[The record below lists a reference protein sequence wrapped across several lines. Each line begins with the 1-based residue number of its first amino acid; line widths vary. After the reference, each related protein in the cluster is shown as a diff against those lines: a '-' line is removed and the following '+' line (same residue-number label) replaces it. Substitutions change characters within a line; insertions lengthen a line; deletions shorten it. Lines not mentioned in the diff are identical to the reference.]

1 VTFRR
6 GGPDIIRKDA
16 FAVGQGNIAYYAF
29 LKKTYLQNWMSPTE
43 MKLNIDYNWLYKVK
57 FIAKTGEEAI
67 TVGEKG
73 MVLRA
78 ATGGYSWELM
88 EYPEKPFDMVLAN
101 N

>member
-1 VTFRR
+1 
-6 GGPDIIRKDA
+6 
-16 FAVGQGNIAYYAF
+16 
-29 LKKTYLQNWMSPTE
+29 
-43 MKLNIDYNWLYKVK
+43 LYKVK
-57 FIAKTGEEAI
+57 FIARTGEEAI
-67 TVGEKG
+67 TVGENG